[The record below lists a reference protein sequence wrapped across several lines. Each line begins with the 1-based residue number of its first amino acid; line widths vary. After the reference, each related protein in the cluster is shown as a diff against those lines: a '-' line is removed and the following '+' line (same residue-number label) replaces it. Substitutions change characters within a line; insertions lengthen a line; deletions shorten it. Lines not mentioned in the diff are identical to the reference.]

1 MKDKIIKRIIEVLI
15 PLKTLYQE
23 IDLIINDLENDNY
36 DSLTNFVNEYYKND
50 NYSQEFLDLL
60 TTLVKG
66 GIIDNSFLILDNA
79 YEFTNFNYRDGILYL
94 NSKAINLTSDKYDV
108 LRTKNPYKKKEIK
121 EEKIEDKKIDDDVLI
136 DVDDIEAIRKIIL
149 DSQLSYLNNANL
161 FISKLENSDEDLI
174 YHTLLNLND
183 IRYIQHCISNLSL
196 DTLKRLLSY
205 IEITE
210 NNKHNLINTFMEEA
224 IKKSIHQ
231 HKKQYKKKQIKFKLF
246 VFILIW
252 IS

>member
-60 TTLVKG
+60 TTLVKE

-231 HKKQYKKKQIKFKLF
+231 HKK
-246 VFILIW
+246 
-252 IS
+252 

>member
-60 TTLVKG
+60 TTLVKEG
-66 GIIDNSFLILDNA
+66 VIDNSFFTIDNI

-108 LRTKNPYKKKEIK
+108 LRTKNPYNKKEIK

-231 HKKQYKKKQIKFKLF
+231 HKK
-246 VFILIW
+246 
-252 IS
+252 

>member
-1 MKDKIIKRIIEVLI
+1 MKDKIIKRIIEVLT

-23 IDLIINDLENDNY
+23 IDSIINDLENDNY
-36 DSLTNFVNEYYKND
+36 DSLTTFVNEYYKDD

-60 TTLVKG
+60 TTLVKE
-66 GIIDNSFLILDNA
+66 GIIDNSFLNLNNT

-94 NSKAINLTSDKYDV
+94 NSKAINLTGDKYNV
-108 LRTKNPYKKKEIK
+108 LRTKNPYKKEEIK
-121 EEKIEDKKIDDDVLI
+121 EETKEDKKIDDDVLI

-149 DSQLSYLNNANL
+149 DSQLSYLNNASL

-231 HKKQYKKKQIKFKLF
+231 YKK
-246 VFILIW
+246 
-252 IS
+252 

>member
-121 EEKIEDKKIDDDVLI
+121 EEKIENKKIDDDVLI

-231 HKKQYKKKQIKFKLF
+231 HKK
-246 VFILIW
+246 
-252 IS
+252 

>member
-174 YHTLLNLND
+174 YNTLLNLND

-231 HKKQYKKKQIKFKLF
+231 HKK
-246 VFILIW
+246 
-252 IS
+252 

>member
-60 TTLVKG
+60 TTLVKEG
-66 GIIDNSFLILDNA
+66 VIDNSFFSIDNI

-108 LRTKNPYKKKEIK
+108 LRTKNPYNKKEIK

-231 HKKQYKKKQIKFKLF
+231 HKK
-246 VFILIW
+246 
-252 IS
+252 

>member
-60 TTLVKG
+60 TTLVKE

-79 YEFTNFNYRDGILYL
+79 YEFT
-94 NSKAINLTSDKYDV
+94 
-108 LRTKNPYKKKEIK
+108 KNPYNKKEIK

-231 HKKQYKKKQIKFKLF
+231 HKK
-246 VFILIW
+246 
-252 IS
+252 

>member
-23 IDLIINDLENDNY
+23 IDLIINDLKNDNY
-36 DSLTNFVNEYYKND
+36 DSLTTFVNEYYKND

-60 TTLVKG
+60 TTLVKE

-231 HKKQYKKKQIKFKLF
+231 HKK
-246 VFILIW
+246 
-252 IS
+252 

>member
-108 LRTKNPYKKKEIK
+108 LRTKNPYKKKGIK

-231 HKKQYKKKQIKFKLF
+231 HKK
-246 VFILIW
+246 
-252 IS
+252 

>member
-231 HKKQYKKKQIKFKLF
+231 HKK
-246 VFILIW
+246 
-252 IS
+252 

>member
-136 DVDDIEAIRKIIL
+136 DVDDIETIRKIIL

-231 HKKQYKKKQIKFKLF
+231 HKK
-246 VFILIW
+246 
-252 IS
+252 

>member
-1 MKDKIIKRIIEVLI
+1 MKDKVIKRIIEVLI

-23 IDLIINDLENDNY
+23 IDLIINDLKNDNY
-36 DSLTNFVNEYYKND
+36 DSLTTFVNEYYKND

-60 TTLVKG
+60 TTLVKE

-231 HKKQYKKKQIKFKLF
+231 HKK
-246 VFILIW
+246 
-252 IS
+252 

>member
-1 MKDKIIKRIIEVLI
+1 MKDKIFKRIIEVLT

-23 IDLIINDLENDNY
+23 IDSIINDLENDNY
-36 DSLTNFVNEYYKND
+36 DSLTTFVNEYYKDD

-60 TTLVKG
+60 TTLVKEG
-66 GIIDNSFLILDNA
+66 VIDNSFLNLNNT

-121 EEKIEDKKIDDDVLI
+121 DDKKIDDDVLI

-149 DSQLSYLNNANL
+149 DSQLSYLNNASL

-231 HKKQYKKKQIKFKLF
+231 YKK
-246 VFILIW
+246 
-252 IS
+252 

>member
-1 MKDKIIKRIIEVLI
+1 MKDKIIKRIIEILT

-23 IDLIINDLENDNY
+23 IDLIINDLKNNNY
-36 DSLTNFVNEYYKND
+36 DSLTTFVNEYYKND

-60 TTLVKG
+60 TTLVKE

-79 YEFTNFNYRDGILYL
+79 YEFTDFNYNDNILYL
-94 NSKAINLTSDKYDV
+94 NSKAINLTSEKYNV
-108 LRTKNPYKKKEIK
+108 LRTKNPFKKEKIK
-121 EEKIEDKKIDDDVLI
+121 ESKKIDDDVLI

-161 FISKLENSDEDLI
+161 FISKLENSNEDLI

-205 IEITE
+205 IEETE

-231 HKKQYKKKQIKFKLF
+231 YKK
-246 VFILIW
+246 
-252 IS
+252 

>member
-1 MKDKIIKRIIEVLI
+1 MKDKIIKRIIEILT

-23 IDLIINDLENDNY
+23 IDLIINDLKNDNY

-60 TTLVKG
+60 TTLVKEG
-66 GIIDNSFLILDNA
+66 VIDNSFFSIDNI

-121 EEKIEDKKIDDDVLI
+121 EEEIEDKKIDDDVLI

-231 HKKQYKKKQIKFKLF
+231 HKK
-246 VFILIW
+246 
-252 IS
+252 

>member
-1 MKDKIIKRIIEVLI
+1 MKDKIIKRIIEILT

-224 IKKSIHQ
+224 IKKSINQ
-231 HKKQYKKKQIKFKLF
+231 HKK
-246 VFILIW
+246 
-252 IS
+252 

>member
-60 TTLVKG
+60 TTLVKEG
-66 GIIDNSFLILDNA
+66 VIDNSFFSIDNI

-231 HKKQYKKKQIKFKLF
+231 HKK
-246 VFILIW
+246 
-252 IS
+252 

>member
-1 MKDKIIKRIIEVLI
+1 MKDKIIKKIIEVLT

-23 IDLIINDLENDNY
+23 IDSIINDLENDNY
-36 DSLTNFVNEYYKND
+36 DSLTTFVNEYYKDD

-60 TTLVKG
+60 TTLVKEG
-66 GIIDNSFLILDNA
+66 VIDNSFLNLNNT

-94 NSKAINLTSDKYDV
+94 NSKAINLTSEKYDV
-108 LRTKNPYKKKEIK
+108 LRTKNPYKKEEIK
-121 EEKIEDKKIDDDVLI
+121 DDKKIDDDVLI

-149 DSQLSYLNNANL
+149 DSQLSYLNNASL

-231 HKKQYKKKQIKFKLF
+231 YKK
-246 VFILIW
+246 
-252 IS
+252 

>member
-36 DSLTNFVNEYYKND
+36 NSLTNFVNEYYKND

-60 TTLVKG
+60 TTLVKEG
-66 GIIDNSFLILDNA
+66 VIDNSFFSIDNI

-108 LRTKNPYKKKEIK
+108 LRTKNSYKKKEIK
-121 EEKIEDKKIDDDVLI
+121 EEEIEDKKIDDDVLI

-231 HKKQYKKKQIKFKLF
+231 HKK
-246 VFILIW
+246 
-252 IS
+252 

>member
-1 MKDKIIKRIIEVLI
+1 MKDKIIKRIIEVLT

-36 DSLTNFVNEYYKND
+36 DSLTTFVNEYYKND
-50 NYSQEFLDLL
+50 NYSQEFLNLL
-60 TTLVKG
+60 TTLVKEG
-66 GIIDNSFLILDNA
+66 VIDNSFFSIDNT
-79 YEFTNFNYRDGILYL
+79 YEFTNFNYRNGILYL
-94 NSKAINLTSDKYDV
+94 NSKAINLTGDKYNV
-108 LRTKNPYKKKEIK
+108 LRTKNPYKKEEIK
-121 EEKIEDKKIDDDVLI
+121 DDKKIDDDVLI

-205 IEITE
+205 IEIIE

-231 HKKQYKKKQIKFKLF
+231 YKK
-246 VFILIW
+246 
-252 IS
+252 

>member
-183 IRYIQHCISNLSL
+183 IRYIQHCISNLSY

-205 IEITE
+205 IELME
-210 NNKHNLINTFMEEA
+210 ENKHNLINTFMEEA
-224 IKKSIHQ
+224 IKRSIHT
-231 HKKQYKKKQIKFKLF
+231 HEKNI
-246 VFILIW
+246 
-252 IS
+252 

>member
-60 TTLVKG
+60 TTLVKE

-121 EEKIEDKKIDDDVLI
+121 EEEIEDKKIDDDVLI

-231 HKKQYKKKQIKFKLF
+231 HKK
-246 VFILIW
+246 
-252 IS
+252 

>member
-1 MKDKIIKRIIEVLI
+1 M
-15 PLKTLYQE
+15 
-23 IDLIINDLENDNY
+23 
-36 DSLTNFVNEYYKND
+36 
-50 NYSQEFLDLL
+50 L
-60 TTLVKG
+60 TTLVKE

-121 EEKIEDKKIDDDVLI
+121 EEEIEDKKIDDDVLI

-231 HKKQYKKKQIKFKLF
+231 HKK
-246 VFILIW
+246 
-252 IS
+252 

>member
-60 TTLVKG
+60 TTLVKEG
-66 GIIDNSFLILDNA
+66 VIDNSFFSIDNI

-121 EEKIEDKKIDDDVLI
+121 EEEIEDKKIDDDVLI

-231 HKKQYKKKQIKFKLF
+231 HKK
-246 VFILIW
+246 
-252 IS
+252 

>member
-1 MKDKIIKRIIEVLI
+1 MKDKIIKRIIEVLT

-36 DSLTNFVNEYYKND
+36 DSLTTFVNEYYKND
-50 NYSQEFLDLL
+50 NYSQEFLNLL
-60 TTLVKG
+60 TTLVKEG
-66 GIIDNSFLILDNA
+66 VIDNSFFSIDNT
-79 YEFTNFNYRDGILYL
+79 YEFTNFNYRNGILYL
-94 NSKAINLTSDKYDV
+94 NSKAINLTGDKYNV
-108 LRTKNPYKKKEIK
+108 LRTKNPYKKEEIK
-121 EEKIEDKKIDDDVLI
+121 DDKKIDDDVLI

-224 IKKSIHQ
+224 IKKSIHN
-231 HKKQYKKKQIKFKLF
+231 FK
-246 VFILIW
+246 
-252 IS
+252 

>member
-108 LRTKNPYKKKEIK
+108 LRTKNPYKKKEIQ

-231 HKKQYKKKQIKFKLF
+231 HKK
-246 VFILIW
+246 
-252 IS
+252 

>member
-1 MKDKIIKRIIEVLI
+1 MKDKIIKRIIEVLT

-36 DSLTNFVNEYYKND
+36 DSLTTFVNEYYKND
-50 NYSQEFLDLL
+50 NYSQEFLNLL
-60 TTLVKG
+60 TALVKEG
-66 GIIDNSFLILDNA
+66 VIDNSFFSIDNT
-79 YEFTNFNYRDGILYL
+79 YEFTNFNYRNGILYL
-94 NSKAINLTSDKYDV
+94 NSKAINLTGDKYNV
-108 LRTKNPYKKKEIK
+108 LRTKNPYKKEEIK
-121 EEKIEDKKIDDDVLI
+121 EEIKDDKKIDDDVLI

-231 HKKQYKKKQIKFKLF
+231 YKK
-246 VFILIW
+246 
-252 IS
+252 

>member
-50 NYSQEFLDLL
+50 NYSQEFLYLL

-231 HKKQYKKKQIKFKLF
+231 HKK
-246 VFILIW
+246 
-252 IS
+252 

>member
-60 TTLVKG
+60 TTLVNG

-231 HKKQYKKKQIKFKLF
+231 HKK
-246 VFILIW
+246 
-252 IS
+252 

>member
-1 MKDKIIKRIIEVLI
+1 M
-15 PLKTLYQE
+15 
-23 IDLIINDLENDNY
+23 
-36 DSLTNFVNEYYKND
+36 
-50 NYSQEFLDLL
+50 L

-231 HKKQYKKKQIKFKLF
+231 HKK
-246 VFILIW
+246 
-252 IS
+252 

>member
-1 MKDKIIKRIIEVLI
+1 MKDKIIKRIIEILT

-231 HKKQYKKKQIKFKLF
+231 HKK
-246 VFILIW
+246 
-252 IS
+252 

>member
-1 MKDKIIKRIIEVLI
+1 MKDKIIKRIIEVLT

-36 DSLTNFVNEYYKND
+36 DSLTTFVNEYYKND
-50 NYSQEFLDLL
+50 NYSQEFLNLL
-60 TTLVKG
+60 TALVKEG
-66 GIIDNSFLILDNA
+66 VIDNSFFSIDNT
-79 YEFTNFNYRDGILYL
+79 YEFTNFNYRNGILYL
-94 NSKAINLTSDKYDV
+94 NSKAINLTGDKYNV
-108 LRTKNPYKKKEIK
+108 LRTKNPYKKEEIK
-121 EEKIEDKKIDDDVLI
+121 EEIKDDKKIDDDVLI

-205 IEITE
+205 IEIIE

-231 HKKQYKKKQIKFKLF
+231 YKK
-246 VFILIW
+246 
-252 IS
+252 

>member
-60 TTLVKG
+60 TTLVKER
-66 GIIDNSFLILDNA
+66 IIDNSFLILDNA

-121 EEKIEDKKIDDDVLI
+121 EEEIEDKKIDDDVLI

-231 HKKQYKKKQIKFKLF
+231 HKK
-246 VFILIW
+246 
-252 IS
+252 

>member
-161 FISKLENSDEDLI
+161 IISKLENSDEHLI

-231 HKKQYKKKQIKFKLF
+231 HKK
-246 VFILIW
+246 
-252 IS
+252 

>member
-1 MKDKIIKRIIEVLI
+1 MKDKVIKRIIEVLI

-60 TTLVKG
+60 TTLVKEG
-66 GIIDNSFLILDNA
+66 VIDNSFFSIDNI

-121 EEKIEDKKIDDDVLI
+121 EEEIEDKKIDDDVLI

-231 HKKQYKKKQIKFKLF
+231 HKK
-246 VFILIW
+246 
-252 IS
+252 

>member
-1 MKDKIIKRIIEVLI
+1 MKDRIIEVLI

-108 LRTKNPYKKKEIK
+108 LRTKNPYKKREIK

-231 HKKQYKKKQIKFKLF
+231 HKK
-246 VFILIW
+246 
-252 IS
+252 